1 MSNLLSQKEED
12 LKKKKNATYHLQRM
26 GLEGNIFVLRLSTQ
40 LVNFEENK
48 LVVALRMAQVI
59 SNQFDGGKFLKFYK
73 HCRQPVIQVLFGRQN
88 L

>member
-1 MSNLLSQKEED
+1 
-12 LKKKKNATYHLQRM
+12 M

-59 SNQFDGGKFLKFYK
+59 SQQLDGDKGISATDVKDFAT
-73 HCRQPVIQVLFGRQN
+73 PAFGFVEKDEA
-88 L
+88 